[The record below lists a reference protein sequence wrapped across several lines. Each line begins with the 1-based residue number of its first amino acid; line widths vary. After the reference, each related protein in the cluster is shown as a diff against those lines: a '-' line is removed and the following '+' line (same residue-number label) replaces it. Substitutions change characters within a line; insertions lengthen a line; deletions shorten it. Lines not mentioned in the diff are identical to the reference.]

1 MSNLNNQNQD
11 NYEDLLVSIEA
22 GKDNLNLLI
31 AVCDDS
37 DCRDRLIA
45 DYEAELEP
53 DIRRYRVELARG
65 EPSLRSAIANLV
77 EQEAYL
83 QQRGK
88 AVITVTGVEKLRF
101 FKQFGESRSEQQVFF
116 GYLQWTREAMRE
128 FPFSIV
134 LWVTRQIEILISN
147 ESPDF
152 WGWRKGVFRFD
163 TKKTA
168 AVPKTEFEPFRSLV
182 AEDDREPPS
191 LIPLEDLQDLIAR
204 TEQKKGLQDPSLA
217 SFYASMG
224 KIYNRRIESGECEN
238 FQQEYELAIE
248 YFKKAI
254 GRQQELEMEAELSS
268 SLNYLAGLY
277 KSQGRYSEAEP
288 LYLQALEIDRRAL
301 PEDHPDLAID
311 LNNLAGLYESQGRY
325 SEAEPLFLQA
335 LEIHRRA
342 LPEDHPSLAN
352 RLNNL
357 AGLYESQGRYSEAEP
372 LYLQALEIDRR
383 ALPEDHPSLANL
395 LNNLA
400 GLYESQ
406 GRYSEAEPLYLQ
418 AVEIDRRAL
427 PEDHPSLAAHLNNL
441 AELYRSQGRY
451 SEAEP
456 LYLQA
461 LEIGRR
467 SLPEDHPS
475 LANHLNNLAE
485 LYRSQGRYSEA
496 EPLYLQALE
505 IDRRALPE
513 DHPSLATHL
522 NNLALLYQSQG
533 RYSEAEPLYL
543 QAVEIGRRSLPEDH
557 PNLANRLNN
566 LAGLYYSQGRYSE
579 AEPLL
584 LQAVEILR
592 SKLPANHP
600 NIQVVWENYVGLW
613 REGISKGHLTFE
625 QLQKHP
631 FGEQL
636 LAEIQE

>member
-1 MSNLNNQNQD
+1 MSNLNSQNQD

-22 GKDNLNLLI
+22 GKDILNLLI

-37 DCRDRLIA
+37 DCRDRLIS

-101 FKQFGESRSEQQVFF
+101 FKQFGESRSEQEVFF
-116 GYLQWTREAMRE
+116 GYLQWTREALRE

-134 LWVTRQIEILISN
+134 LWVTRQIEVLISN

-152 WGWRKGVFRFD
+152 WSWRKGVFRFD

-168 AVPKTEFEPFRSLV
+168 AITKTEFEPFRSLV
-182 AEDDREPPS
+182 EEDDREPPS

-224 KIYNRRIESGECEN
+224 KIYDRRIESGECEN
-238 FQQEYELAIE
+238 FQQEYELAIDC
-248 YFKKAI
+248 FKKAI
-254 GRQQELEMEAELSS
+254 AIQQELDLEAQLSS
-268 SLNYLAGLY
+268 NLSYLAALY

-288 LYLQALEIDRRAL
+288 LFLQALEIHRRSL
-301 PEDHPDLAID
+301 PEDHPSLATHLNNLAGLYRSQGRYSEAESLFLQVVEIHRRSLPED
-311 LNNLAGLYESQGRY
+311 HPSLATHLNNLAGLYYFQGRYSEAEPLFLQVVEIHRRSLPEDHPILANHLNNLAGLYESQGRY

-335 LEIHRRA
+335 GEIHRRS
-342 LPEDHPSLAN
+342 LPEDHPILAN
-352 RLNNL
+352 HLNNL
-357 AGLYESQGRYSEAEP
+357 AELYQSQGRYSEAEP
-372 LYLQALEIDRR
+372 LYLQAGEIHRR
-383 ALPEDHPSLANL
+383 SLPEDHPDVATH

-400 GLYESQ
+400 LFYKSQ

-418 AVEIDRRAL
+418 AVEIDRR
-427 PEDHPSLAAHLNNL
+427 S
-441 AELYRSQGRY
+441 
-451 SEAEP
+451 
-456 LYLQA
+456 
-461 LEIGRR
+461 
-467 SLPEDHPS
+467 
-475 LANHLNNLAE
+475 
-485 LYRSQGRYSEA
+485 
-496 EPLYLQALE
+496 
-505 IDRRALPE
+505 LPE

-522 NNLALLYQSQG
+522 NNLAGLYQSQG
-533 RYSEAEPLYL
+533 RYSEAESLFL
-543 QAVEIGRRSLPEDH
+543 QAVEIIRRKL
-557 PNLANRLNN
+557 
-566 LAGLYYSQGRYSE
+566 SE
-579 AEPLL
+579 
-584 LQAVEILR
+584 
-592 SKLPANHP
+592 NHP
-600 NIQVVWENYVGLW
+600 HVLIVWGNYVGLW

-631 FGEQL
+631 FGELL
-636 LAEIQE
+636 LAELQE

>member
-1 MSNLNNQNQD
+1 MSNLNSQNQD

-101 FKQFGESRSEQQVFF
+101 FKQFGESRSEQEVFF

-152 WGWRKGVFRFD
+152 WSWRKGVFRFD

-182 AEDDREPPS
+182 EEDDREPPS

-204 TEQKKGLQDPSLA
+204 TEQKKGLLDPSLA
-217 SFYASMG
+217 SLYASMG
-224 KIYNRRIESGECEN
+224 KIYYRRIESGECEN
-238 FQQEYELAIE
+238 FQDEYELAIQ

-254 GRQQELEMEAELSS
+254 ALQQELDVEAQLSS
-268 SLNYLAGLY
+268 SLSYLAALY

-288 LYLQALEIDRRAL
+288 LFLQAVEIDRRSL
-301 PEDHPDLAID
+301 PEDHPSLAIG
-311 LNNLAGLYESQGRY
+311 LNNLAGLYQSQGRY

-335 LEIHRRA
+335 LEIDRRA
-342 LPEDHPSLAN
+342 LPEDHPNLAI

-357 AGLYESQGRYSEAEP
+357 AALYYCQGRYSEAEP
-372 LYLQALEIDRR
+372 LYLQALEIHRR
-383 ALPEDHPSLANL
+383 SLPEDHPSLAIS

-400 GLYESQ
+400 GLYKSQGRYLEAEPLYLQAVEIDRRSLPEDHPGLTTHLNNLAGLYSDQ
-406 GRYSEAEPLYLQ
+406 GRYSEAEPLLLQTLEIDRRSLPEDHPSLAIRLNNLAGLYRDQGRYSEAEPLLLQ

-427 PEDHPSLAAHLNNL
+427 PEDHPSLAIHLN
-441 AELYRSQGRY
+441 
-451 SEAEP
+451 
-456 LYLQA
+456 
-461 LEIGRR
+461 
-467 SLPEDHPS
+467 D
-475 LANHLNNLAE
+475 
-485 LYRSQGRYSEA
+485 
-496 EPLYLQALE
+496 
-505 IDRRALPE
+505 
-513 DHPSLATHL
+513 
-522 NNLALLYQSQG
+522 
-533 RYSEAEPLYL
+533 
-543 QAVEIGRRSLPEDH
+543 
-557 PNLANRLNN
+557 
-566 LAGLYYSQGRYSE
+566 LAGLYYVQGRYSE

-584 LQAVEILR
+584 LQAVEIIR

-600 NIQVVWENYVGLW
+600 NIQVVWKNYVRLW
-613 REGISKGHLTFE
+613 RQGISKGHLTFE

-636 LAEIQE
+636 LAELKE

>member
-1 MSNLNNQNQD
+1 MSNLNSQNQD

-22 GKDNLNLLI
+22 GKDILNLLI

-45 DYEAELEP
+45 DYEAQLEP

-152 WGWRKGVFRFD
+152 WSWRKGVFRFD

-182 AEDDREPPS
+182 EEDDREPPS

-217 SFYASMG
+217 SLYASMG
-224 KIYNRRIESGECEN
+224 KIYYRRIESGECEN
-238 FQQEYELAIE
+238 FQQEYELAID

-254 GRQQELEMEAELSS
+254 ALQKELNMELKLSS
-268 SLNYLAGLY
+268 SLSYLAALY
-277 KSQGRYSEAEP
+277 QSQGRYSEAEP
-288 LYLQALEIDRRAL
+288 LYLQALEIDRR
-301 PEDHPDLAID
+301 
-311 LNNLAGLYESQGRY
+311 S
-325 SEAEPLFLQA
+325 
-335 LEIHRRA
+335 
-342 LPEDHPSLAN
+342 LPEDHPSLA
-352 RLNNL
+352 
-357 AGLYESQGRYSEAEP
+357 
-372 LYLQALEIDRR
+372 I
-383 ALPEDHPSLANL
+383 
-395 LNNLA
+395 
-400 GLYESQ
+400 
-406 GRYSEAEPLYLQ
+406 
-418 AVEIDRRAL
+418 
-427 PEDHPSLAAHLNNL
+427 HLNNL

-456 LYLQA
+456 LFLQA
-461 LEIGRR
+461 LEIDRR

-475 LANHLNNLAE
+475 LASHLNNLAG
-485 LYRSQGRYSEA
+485 LYCDQGRYSEA

-505 IDRRALPE
+505 IDRRSLPEDHAGLATHLNDLAGLYQFQGRYSEAEPLYLQAGEIVRRSLPE
-513 DHPSLATHL
+513 DHPDLAISL

-533 RYSEAEPLYL
+533 RYSEAEPLHL
-543 QAVEIGRRSLPEDH
+543 QALEIDRRSLPEDH
-557 PNLANRLNN
+557 PSLATHLNN
-566 LAGLYYSQGRYSE
+566 LAILYCGQGRYSE
-579 AEPLL
+579 AEPLF

-592 SKLPANHP
+592 RKLPENHP
-600 NIQVVWENYVGLW
+600 NVLAGWKNYVGLW

-625 QLQKHP
+625 ELQKHP

>member
-1 MSNLNNQNQD
+1 MSNLNSQNQD
-11 NYEDLLVSIEA
+11 NYENLLVSIEA
-22 GKDNLNLLI
+22 GKDILNLLI

-101 FKQFGESRSEQQVFF
+101 FKQFGESRSEQEVFF

-152 WGWRKGVFRFD
+152 WSWRKGVFRFD

-168 AVPKTEFEPFRSLV
+168 AVPKTEFEPFRSLLE
-182 AEDDREPPS
+182 EDDREPPS
-191 LIPLEDLQDLIAR
+191 LIPLEDLQDLIVR
-204 TEQKKGLQDPSLA
+204 TEQKKKLEDPSLA
-217 SFYASMG
+217 SLYASMG
-224 KIYNRRIESGECEN
+224 KIYYRRIKSGECEN

-254 GRQQELEMEAELSS
+254 ALQQELDVELALSS
-268 SLNYLAGLY
+268 SLNY
-277 KSQGRYSEAEP
+277 
-288 LYLQALEIDRRAL
+288 
-301 PEDHPDLAID
+301 
-311 LNNLAGLYESQGRY
+311 
-325 SEAEPLFLQA
+325 
-335 LEIHRRA
+335 
-342 LPEDHPSLAN
+342 
-352 RLNNL
+352 L

-372 LYLQALEIDRR
+372 LYLQALEISRR
-383 ALPEDHPSLANL
+383 SLPEDHPSLATR

-418 AVEIDRRAL
+418 AVEIVRRSLPEDHPGLATRLNNLAFLYQSQARYSEAEPLYLQALKIDRRSLPENHPGLAIDLNNLAGLYQSQGRYSEAEALYLQALEIDRRSL
-427 PEDHPSLAAHLNNL
+427 PEDHPSLATRLNNL
-441 AELYRSQGRY
+441 AGLYHDQGRYSEAEMLYLQALEIDRRSLPEDHRSLATRLNNLALLYKSQGRY

-461 LEIGRR
+461 LEIICNN
-467 SLPEDHPS
+467 LPE
-475 LANHLNNLAE
+475 
-485 LYRSQGRYSEA
+485 
-496 EPLYLQALE
+496 
-505 IDRRALPE
+505 
-513 DHPSLATHL
+513 
-522 NNLALLYQSQG
+522 
-533 RYSEAEPLYL
+533 
-543 QAVEIGRRSLPEDH
+543 
-557 PNLANRLNN
+557 
-566 LAGLYYSQGRYSE
+566 
-579 AEPLL
+579 
-584 LQAVEILR
+584 
-592 SKLPANHP
+592 NHP
-600 NIQVVWENYVGLW
+600 HIQIVWKNYVELW
-613 REGISKGHLTFE
+613 QEAISKGDLTFE

-636 LAEIQE
+636 LAELQE

>member
-1 MSNLNNQNQD
+1 MSNLNSQNQD
-11 NYEDLLVSIEA
+11 NYENLLVSIEA
-22 GKDNLNLLI
+22 GKDILNLLI

-101 FKQFGESRSEQQVFF
+101 FKQFGESRSEQEVFF
-116 GYLQWTREAMRE
+116 GYLQWTREALRE

-152 WGWRKGVFRFD
+152 WSWRKGVFRFD

-182 AEDDREPPS
+182 EEDDREPPS

-217 SFYASMG
+217 SLYASMG
-224 KIYNRRIESGECEN
+224 KIYNRRIKSGECEN
-238 FQQEYELAIE
+238 FQQEYELAID

-254 GRQQELEMEAELSS
+254 TLQQKLNVELELSS
-268 SLNYLAGLY
+268 SLSYLAGLY
-277 KSQGRYSEAEP
+277 SSQGRYSEAES
-288 LYLQALEIDRRAL
+288 LYLQALKIDQR
-301 PEDHPDLAID
+301 
-311 LNNLAGLYESQGRY
+311 
-325 SEAEPLFLQA
+325 LFGA
-335 LEIHRRA
+335 
-342 LPEDHPSLAN
+342 DHPSLAT
-352 RLNNL
+352 
-357 AGLYESQGRYSEAEP
+357 
-372 LYLQALEIDRR
+372 DF
-383 ALPEDHPSLANL
+383 
-395 LNNLA
+395 NNLA

-418 AVEIDRRAL
+418 AVEIDWRSL
-427 PEDHPSLAAHLNNL
+427 PEDHPSLAIDLNNL
-441 AELYRSQGRY
+441 AGLYRSQGRY

-456 LYLQA
+456 LYLEA
-461 LEIGRR
+461 LKIDWR
-467 SLPEDHPS
+467 SLPEDHP
-475 LANHLNNLAE
+475 
-485 LYRSQGRYSEA
+485 R
-496 EPLYLQALE
+496 
-505 IDRRALPE
+505 
-513 DHPSLATHL
+513 LATHL
-522 NNLALLYQSQG
+522 NNLALLYESQG
-533 RYSEAEPLYL
+533 RYSEAEPLF
-543 QAVEIGRRSLPEDH
+543 
-557 PNLANRLNN
+557 
-566 LAGLYYSQGRYSE
+566 
-579 AEPLL
+579 

-592 SKLPANHP
+592 TKLPANHP
-600 NIQVVWENYVGLW
+600 NIQVVWENYVRLW

-636 LAEIQE
+636 LAELQE

>member
-22 GKDNLNLLI
+22 GKDILNLLI

-37 DCRDRLIA
+37 DCRDRLIG

-88 AVITVTGVEKLRF
+88 AVITVTGVERLRF
-101 FKQFGESRSEQQVFF
+101 FKQFGESRSEQEVFF

-134 LWVTRQIEILISN
+134 LWVTRQIEVLISN

-152 WGWRKGVFRFD
+152 WSWRKGVFRFD

-168 AVPKTEFEPFRSLV
+168 AVSKTEFEPFRSLV

-204 TEQKKGLQDPSLA
+204 TEQKKGLPDPSLA
-217 SFYASMG
+217 SLYASMG
-224 KIYNRRIESGECEN
+224 KIYDRRIKSGECEN

-254 GRQQELEMEAELSS
+254 ALQQELDMERELSS
-268 SLNYLAGLY
+268 SLNYLAGLYYFQGRYSEAEPLYLQAVEIDRRSLPEDHPSLATHLNNLAGLY

-288 LYLQALEIDRRAL
+288 LYLQAVEIDRRSL
-301 PEDHPDLAID
+301 PEDHPRLATH

-335 LEIHRRA
+335 VEIHK
-342 LPEDHPSLAN
+342 
-352 RLNNL
+352 
-357 AGLYESQGRYSEAEP
+357 
-372 LYLQALEIDRR
+372 
-383 ALPEDHPSLANL
+383 
-395 LNNLA
+395 
-400 GLYESQ
+400 
-406 GRYSEAEPLYLQ
+406 
-418 AVEIDRRAL
+418 
-427 PEDHPSLAAHLNNL
+427 
-441 AELYRSQGRY
+441 
-451 SEAEP
+451 
-456 LYLQA
+456 
-461 LEIGRR
+461 R

-475 LANHLNNLAE
+475 LA
-485 LYRSQGRYSEA
+485 
-496 EPLYLQALE
+496 
-505 IDRRALPE
+505 ID
-513 DHPSLATHL
+513 L

-533 RYSEAEPLYL
+533 RYSEAEPLFL
-543 QAVEIGRRSLPEDH
+543 QAVEIF
-557 PNLANRLNN
+557 
-566 LAGLYYSQGRYSE
+566 
-579 AEPLL
+579 
-584 LQAVEILR
+584 R

-631 FGEQL
+631 FGELL

>member
-1 MSNLNNQNQD
+1 MSNLNSQNQD
-11 NYEDLLVSIEA
+11 NYENLLVSIEA
-22 GKDNLNLLI
+22 GKDILNLLI

-37 DCRDRLIA
+37 DCRDRLIS

-53 DIRRYRVELARG
+53 DIRHYRVELARG

-88 AVITVTGVEKLRF
+88 AVITVTGVERLRF
-101 FKQFGESRSEQQVFF
+101 FKQFGESRSEQEVFF
-116 GYLQWTREAMRE
+116 GYLQWTREALRE

-217 SFYASMG
+217 SLYASMG

-238 FQQEYELAIE
+238 FQDEYELAID
-248 YFKKAI
+248 YFQKAI
-254 GRQQELEMEAELSS
+254 ALQQELDVELELSS
-268 SLNYLAGLY
+268 SLSYLAGLY
-277 KSQGRYSEAEP
+277 S
-288 LYLQALEIDRRAL
+288 
-301 PEDHPDLAID
+301 
-311 LNNLAGLYESQGRY
+311 
-325 SEAEPLFLQA
+325 
-335 LEIHRRA
+335 
-342 LPEDHPSLAN
+342 
-352 RLNNL
+352 
-357 AGLYESQGRYSEAEP
+357 
-372 LYLQALEIDRR
+372 
-383 ALPEDHPSLANL
+383 
-395 LNNLA
+395 
-400 GLYESQ
+400 
-406 GRYSEAEPLYLQ
+406 
-418 AVEIDRRAL
+418 
-427 PEDHPSLAAHLNNL
+427 
-441 AELYRSQGRY
+441 SQGRY

-467 SLPEDHPS
+467 SLSEDPAD
-475 LANHLNNLAE
+475 LASHLNNLAG
-485 LYRSQGRYSEA
+485 LYRSQGRYSEAEPLFLQALEIDRRSLPEDHPGVAIDLNNLALLYRDQGRYSEAEPLYLQALKIVRRSLPEDHPDLAINLNNLALLYRDQGRYSEA

-505 IDRRALPE
+505 IDRRSLPE

-522 NNLALLYQSQG
+522 NNLAALYESQG

-543 QAVEIGRRSLPEDH
+543 QALEIDKRSLPEDH
-557 PNLANRLNN
+557 PSLAIDLNN
-566 LAGLYYSQGRYSE
+566 LAAVYKSQGRYSE
-579 AEPLL
+579 AEPLY
-584 LQAVEILR
+584 LQALEIFLNN
-592 SKLPANHP
+592 LPENHP
-600 NIQVVWENYVGLW
+600 HIQIVWGNYVGLW
-613 REGISKGHLTFE
+613 RQGISKGHLTFE

-631 FGEQL
+631 FGELL
-636 LAEIQE
+636 LAEIMK

>member
-1 MSNLNNQNQD
+1 MSNLNSQNQD

-22 GKDNLNLLI
+22 GKDILNLLI

-37 DCRDRLIA
+37 DCRDRLIS

-101 FKQFGESRSEQQVFF
+101 FKQFGESRSEQEVFF
-116 GYLQWTREAMRE
+116 GYLQWTREALRE

-152 WGWRKGVFRFD
+152 WSWRKGVFRFD

-182 AEDDREPPS
+182 EEDDREPPS

-217 SFYASMG
+217 SLYASMG
-224 KIYNRRIESGECEN
+224 KIYYRRIESGECEN
-238 FQQEYELAIE
+238 FQDEYELAIE

-254 GRQQELEMEAELSS
+254 GLQQELEMEAELSS
-268 SLNYLAGLY
+268 SLNYLAQLY
-277 KSQGRYSEAEP
+277 KSQGRYSEAEPLFLQAVEIDRRALPEDHPRLATHLNNLAGLYQSQGRYSEGEPLYLQVVEIDRRALPEDHPSLAIDLNNLAGLYQSQGRYSEAEPLFLQAVEIDRRALPEDHPSLANHINNLAGLYQSQGRYSEAEPLFLQAVEIDRRALPEDHPSLATHINNLAGLYQSQGRYSEAEPLFLQALEIGRRALPEDHPSLANHLNNLALLYQSQGRYWEAEP

-301 PEDHPDLAID
+301 PEDHPNLAID

-325 SEAEPLFLQA
+325 WEAEPLF
-335 LEIHRRA
+335 
-342 LPEDHPSLAN
+342 
-352 RLNNL
+352 
-357 AGLYESQGRYSEAEP
+357 
-372 LYLQALEIDRR
+372 
-383 ALPEDHPSLANL
+383 
-395 LNNLA
+395 
-400 GLYESQ
+400 
-406 GRYSEAEPLYLQ
+406 
-418 AVEIDRRAL
+418 
-427 PEDHPSLAAHLNNL
+427 
-441 AELYRSQGRY
+441 
-451 SEAEP
+451 
-456 LYLQA
+456 
-461 LEIGRR
+461 
-467 SLPEDHPS
+467 
-475 LANHLNNLAE
+475 
-485 LYRSQGRYSEA
+485 
-496 EPLYLQALE
+496 
-505 IDRRALPE
+505 
-513 DHPSLATHL
+513 
-522 NNLALLYQSQG
+522 
-533 RYSEAEPLYL
+533 
-543 QAVEIGRRSLPEDH
+543 
-557 PNLANRLNN
+557 
-566 LAGLYYSQGRYSE
+566 
-579 AEPLL
+579 

-613 REGISKGHLTFE
+613 REGISKGDLTFE

>member
-1 MSNLNNQNQD
+1 MSNLNSQNQD

-22 GKDNLNLLI
+22 GKDILNLLI

-152 WGWRKGVFRFD
+152 WSWRKGVFRFD

-168 AVPKTEFEPFRSLV
+168 AVRKTEFEPFRSLV
-182 AEDDREPPS
+182 VEDDREPPS

-204 TEQKKGLQDPSLA
+204 TEQKKGLEDPSLA
-217 SFYASMG
+217 SLYASMG
-224 KIYNRRIESGECEN
+224 KIYYRRIESGECEN

-254 GRQQELEMEAELSS
+254 ALQQELEMEAELSN
-268 SLNYLAGLY
+268 SLNY
-277 KSQGRYSEAEP
+277 
-288 LYLQALEIDRRAL
+288 
-301 PEDHPDLAID
+301 
-311 LNNLAGLYESQGRY
+311 
-325 SEAEPLFLQA
+325 
-335 LEIHRRA
+335 
-342 LPEDHPSLAN
+342 
-352 RLNNL
+352 
-357 AGLYESQGRYSEAEP
+357 
-372 LYLQALEIDRR
+372 
-383 ALPEDHPSLANL
+383 
-395 LNNLA
+395 LA

-418 AVEIDRRAL
+418 AVEIDRRSL
-427 PEDHPSLAAHLNNL
+427 PEDHPCLATHLNNL
-441 AELYRSQGRY
+441 AALYKSQGRY

-456 LYLQA
+456 LFLQVV
-461 LEIGRR
+461 EIGRR
-467 SLPEDHPS
+467 SLPEDHP
-475 LANHLNNLAE
+475 
-485 LYRSQGRYSEA
+485 
-496 EPLYLQALE
+496 
-505 IDRRALPE
+505 I
-513 DHPSLATHL
+513 LATHL
-522 NNLALLYQSQG
+522 NNLAALYKSQG

-543 QAVEIGRRSLPEDH
+543 QAVEISRRLLPEDH
-557 PNLANRLNN
+557 PSLAAHLNN
-566 LAGLYYSQGRYSE
+566 LAGLYESQGRYSE
-579 AEPLL
+579 AEPLFL
-584 LQAVEILR
+584 QAGEIHRRSLPEDHPDLATHLNNLALFYKSQGRYSEAEPLYLQAVEIDRRSLPEDHPSLATHLNNLAGLYQSQGRYSEAEPLDLQAVEILR
-592 SKLPANHP
+592 RKLPENHP
-600 NIQVVWENYVGLW
+600 NVLTGWKNYVGLW

-636 LAEIQE
+636 LAELQE

>member
-1 MSNLNNQNQD
+1 MSNLNSQNQD
-11 NYEDLLVSIEA
+11 NYENLLVSIEA
-22 GKDNLNLLI
+22 GKDILNLLI

-101 FKQFGESRSEQQVFF
+101 FKQFGESRSEQEVFF
-116 GYLQWTREAMRE
+116 GYLQWTREALRE

-217 SFYASMG
+217 SLYASMG
-224 KIYNRRIESGECEN
+224 KIYCRRIESGECEN

-248 YFKKAI
+248 CLKKAI
-254 GRQQELEMEAELSS
+254 ALQQELDMELELSS
-268 SLNYLAGLY
+268 SLSYLAGLY
-277 KSQGRYSEAEP
+277 Q
-288 LYLQALEIDRRAL
+288 
-301 PEDHPDLAID
+301 
-311 LNNLAGLYESQGRY
+311 
-325 SEAEPLFLQA
+325 
-335 LEIHRRA
+335 
-342 LPEDHPSLAN
+342 
-352 RLNNL
+352 
-357 AGLYESQGRYSEAEP
+357 
-372 LYLQALEIDRR
+372 
-383 ALPEDHPSLANL
+383 
-395 LNNLA
+395 
-400 GLYESQ
+400 SQ

-418 AVEIDRRAL
+418 AVEIDRR
-427 PEDHPSLAAHLNNL
+427 
-441 AELYRSQGRY
+441 
-451 SEAEP
+451 
-456 LYLQA
+456 
-461 LEIGRR
+461 

-475 LANHLNNLAE
+475 LASHLNNLAT
-485 LYRSQGRYSEA
+485 LY
-496 EPLYLQALE
+496 
-505 IDRRALPE
+505 
-513 DHPSLATHL
+513 
-522 NNLALLYQSQG
+522 NSQG

-543 QAVEIGRRSLPEDH
+543 QAVEIDRRSLPEDH
-557 PNLANRLNN
+557 SSLAIGLNN
-566 LAGLYYSQGRYSE
+566 LAQIYKTQGRYSE
-579 AEPLL
+579 AEPMY
-584 LQAVEILR
+584 LQAVKIFR

-600 NIQVVWENYVGLW
+600 NIQVVWKNYVGLW

-631 FGEQL
+631 FGEEL
-636 LAEIQE
+636 LAELQE

>member
-1 MSNLNNQNQD
+1 MSNLNSQNQD

-22 GKDNLNLLI
+22 GKDILNLLI

-101 FKQFGESRSEQQVFF
+101 FKQFGESRSEQEVFF
-116 GYLQWTREAMRE
+116 GYLQWTREALRE

-152 WGWRKGVFRFD
+152 WSWRKGVFRFD

-182 AEDDREPPS
+182 EDDREPPS

-217 SFYASMG
+217 SLYASMG
-224 KIYNRRIESGECEN
+224 KIYYRRIESGECEN
-238 FQQEYELAIE
+238 FQQEYELAIDC
-248 YFKKAI
+248 FKKAI
-254 GRQQELEMEAELSS
+254 ALQQELDMELELSS

-288 LYLQALEIDRRAL
+288 LYLQALEI
-301 PEDHPDLAID
+301 
-311 LNNLAGLYESQGRY
+311 
-325 SEAEPLFLQA
+325 
-335 LEIHRRA
+335 
-342 LPEDHPSLAN
+342 
-352 RLNNL
+352 
-357 AGLYESQGRYSEAEP
+357 
-372 LYLQALEIDRR
+372 
-383 ALPEDHPSLANL
+383 
-395 LNNLA
+395 
-400 GLYESQ
+400 
-406 GRYSEAEPLYLQ
+406 
-418 AVEIDRRAL
+418 
-427 PEDHPSLAAHLNNL
+427 
-441 AELYRSQGRY
+441 
-451 SEAEP
+451 
-456 LYLQA
+456 
-461 LEIGRR
+461 GRR

-475 LANHLNNLAE
+475 LAIHLNNLAG

-505 IDRRALPE
+505 IDRRSLPE
-513 DHPSLATHL
+513 DHPSLATNL
-522 NNLALLYQSQG
+522 NNLAGLYQSQG

-543 QAVEIGRRSLPEDH
+543 QALEIDRRSLPEDH
-557 PNLANRLNN
+557 PYLATYLNN
-566 LAGLYYSQGRYSE
+566 LALLYKSQGRYSE
-579 AEPLL
+579 AEPLYL
-584 LQAVEILR
+584 QALEIDRRSLPEDHPSLATDLNNLALLYKSQGRYSEAEPLYLQALEIDRRSLPEDHPSLAIDLNNLAGLYRSQGRYSEAEPLCLQAVEILR
-592 SKLPANHP
+592 SKLPENHP
-600 NIQVVWENYVGLW
+600 DIQIVWKNYVGLW

-636 LAEIQE
+636 LAELQE

>member
-1 MSNLNNQNQD
+1 MSNLTSQNQD
-11 NYEDLLVSIEA
+11 NYENLLVSIEA
-22 GKDNLNLLI
+22 GKDILNLLI

-101 FKQFGESRSEQQVFF
+101 FKQFGESRSEQEVFF

-134 LWVTRQIEILISN
+134 LWVTRQIEVLISN

-191 LIPLEDLQDLIAR
+191 LIPLEDLQALIAR

-217 SFYASMG
+217 SLYASMG

-254 GRQQELEMEAELSS
+254 ALQQELDVELELSS
-268 SLNYLAGLY
+268 SLSYLAGLY

-288 LYLQALEIDRRAL
+288 LYLQALEIGRRSL
-301 PEDHPDLAID
+301 SEDPANLASH

-335 LEIHRRA
+335 LEIDRHS
-342 LPEDHPSLAN
+342 LPEDHPSLAID
-352 RLNNL
+352 LNNL
-357 AGLYESQGRYSEAEP
+357 ALLYQSQARYSEAEPLYLQALKIVRRSLPEDHPDLAINLNNLALLYRNQGRYSEAEPLFLQAVEIDRRSLPEDHPRLATHLNNLAALYESQGRYSEAEP
-372 LYLQALEIDRR
+372 LYLQALEIDKRS
-383 ALPEDHPSLANL
+383 LPEDHPSLAID

-400 GLYESQ
+400 
-406 GRYSEAEPLYLQ
+406 
-418 AVEIDRRAL
+418 AVYKA
-427 PEDHPSLAAHLNNL
+427 
-441 AELYRSQGRY
+441 QGRY

-461 LEIGRR
+461 LEIF
-467 SLPEDHPS
+467 
-475 LANHLNNLAE
+475 LNNL
-485 LYRSQGRYSEA
+485 
-496 EPLYLQALE
+496 
-505 IDRRALPE
+505 PE
-513 DHPSLATHL
+513 
-522 NNLALLYQSQG
+522 
-533 RYSEAEPLYL
+533 
-543 QAVEIGRRSLPEDH
+543 
-557 PNLANRLNN
+557 
-566 LAGLYYSQGRYSE
+566 
-579 AEPLL
+579 
-584 LQAVEILR
+584 
-592 SKLPANHP
+592 NHP
-600 NIQVVWENYVGLW
+600 HIQIVWGNYVGLW

-631 FGEQL
+631 FWELL
-636 LAEIQE
+636 LAEILK